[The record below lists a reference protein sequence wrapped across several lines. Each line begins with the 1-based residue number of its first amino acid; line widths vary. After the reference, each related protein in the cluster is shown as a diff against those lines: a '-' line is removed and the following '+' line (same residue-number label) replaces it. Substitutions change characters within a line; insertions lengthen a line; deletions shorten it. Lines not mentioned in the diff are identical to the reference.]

1 MFDLQSPCLPS
12 GGAAFR
18 GRLYTVSVSPQKNAA
33 LEAPAGPTLPAGGA
47 RVAEHLVLLAHDES
61 LIEALVSVV
70 PGESLTVVSDAAAL
84 ANHLIGGHVGVVLI
98 DAGAAHSPGATA
110 QLTQRLHNQLP
121 DVVLVVAGD
130 GAAQSEL
137 AAQVA
142 DGTIYRFVHKP
153 VSAQRVKLFV
163 DAAWRK
169 RDGSGASGVYPA
181 LSMSPPPPPAALARG
196 FPWPAVLAGTLVV
209 GAAVAWFVLRAN
221 SHAGY
226 ESHPQAT
233 APGAAPQLPPAANP
247 ALASATSDLDRLATA
262 AEQALLAGDLAE
274 ASRLTDAARA
284 VDPAHVRVKFLAAQI
299 AGEQARAAA
308 RRRPAAQVAAVTADA
323 ASQSPG
329 PAATAIAASAPE
341 PMPVVAASAP
351 ATSDATIVEAPA
363 SSGPPSST
371 PPVSEARDPNSVA
384 AVILQRVYSVDP
396 EFPEIARERDLT
408 GFVDLE
414 FTVHADGTVTD
425 VNVLKAQPRGVFE
438 KAAVDAV
445 SKWRYRPIERD
456 GLPINEHARLRLNF
470 AYK

>member
-1 MFDLQSPCLPS
+1 MP
-12 GGAAFR
+12 
-18 GRLYTVSVSPQKNAA
+18 
-33 LEAPAGPTLPAGGA
+33 PAGGT

-61 LIEALVSVV
+61 LIDALVSVV
-70 PGESLTVVSDAAAL
+70 PGESLTVVADDAAL
-84 ANHLIGGHVGVVLI
+84 AHHLIGGHVGVVLI

-110 QLTQRLHNQLP
+110 QLTQRLHSQLP

-137 AAQVA
+137 AAHVA

-169 RDGSGASGVYPA
+169 RDGSSASGVYPA
-181 LSMSPPPPPAALARG
+181 LSMSPLPPPAAAPARA
-196 FPWPAVLAGTLVV
+196 FSWPAMLAGALVV
-209 GAAVAWFVLRAN
+209 GVTVAWFVLRAN
-221 SHAGY
+221 SHAGL
-226 ESHPQAT
+226 ETHSQAA
-233 APGAAPQLPPAANP
+233 APATAPQLPPAANR
-247 ALASATSDLDRLATA
+247 ALAAPATSPAAGSAARPTPAADLDRLATA

-284 VDPAHVRVKFLAAQI
+284 VDPNHVRVKFLTAQI
-299 AGEQARAAA
+299 AREQARAAA
-308 RRRPAAQVAAVTADA
+308 RRRPAEQVADATANA
-323 ASQSPG
+323 APQSPG
-329 PAATAIAASAPE
+329 PAATQAIAASAPE
-341 PMPVVAASAP
+341 PLPVVAASAP
-351 ATSDATIVEAPA
+351 ATSDATVVNVPA

-396 EFPEIARERDLT
+396 EFPEIAREHDLS

-414 FTVHADGTVTD
+414 FTVRADGTVTD

-438 KAAVDAV
+438 NAAVDAV
-445 SKWRYRPIERD
+445 SKWRYRPIERN

>member
-1 MFDLQSPCLPS
+1 M
-12 GGAAFR
+12 
-18 GRLYTVSVSPQKNAA
+18 
-33 LEAPAGPTLPAGGA
+33 

-70 PGESLTVVSDAAAL
+70 PGASLTVVSDDAAL
-84 ANHLIGGHVGVVLI
+84 ANQLIGGHVGVVFI
-98 DAGAAHSPGATA
+98 DAGAAHSPGAMA

-130 GAAQSEL
+130 GAAQSEV
-137 AAQVA
+137 AALVA

-169 RDGSGASGVYPA
+169 REGSGASGVYPA
-181 LSMSPPPPPAALARG
+181 LSLSPPPPPAAPAPG
-196 FPWPAVLAGTLVV
+196 FPWPAVLAGALVV
-209 GAAVAWFVLRAN
+209 GAVVAWFLVRAN
-221 SHAGY
+221 SHTGFEAP
-226 ESHPQAT
+226 SQVAS
-233 APGAAPQLPPAANP
+233 PGAAPKLPPAANP
-247 ALASATSDLDRLATA
+247 AWASATSSAVGSAAPPTTAANLDRLATA

-274 ASRLTDAARA
+274 AARLTDAARA
-284 VDPAHVRVKFLAAQI
+284 VDPNHVRVKFLTAQI
-299 AGEQARAAA
+299 AREQARAAA
-308 RRRPAAQVAAVTADA
+308 RRRTAEQAATQ
-323 ASQSPG
+323 
-329 PAATAIAASAPE
+329 PAATQPLAPAVAAPE
-341 PMPVVAASAP
+341 PMPVVAASALT
-351 ATSDATIVEAPA
+351 TSDATVVKAPA

-384 AVILQRVYSVDP
+384 AVILQRVYAVDP

-414 FTVHADGTVTD
+414 FTVRADGTVTD

-438 KAAVDAV
+438 NAAVDAV
-445 SKWRYRPIERD
+445 SKWRYRPIERN

>member
-1 MFDLQSPCLPS
+1 M
-12 GGAAFR
+12 
-18 GRLYTVSVSPQKNAA
+18 
-33 LEAPAGPTLPAGGA
+33 LPAGGT
-47 RVAEHLVLLAHDES
+47 RVAEHLVLLAHDDS
-61 LIEALVSVV
+61 LIEALVGVV
-70 PGESLTVVSDAAAL
+70 PGESLTVVSDDAAL
-84 ANHLIGGHVGVVLI
+84 AHQLVGGHVGVVLI
-98 DAGAAHSPGATA
+98 DAGAAHFPGATA

-137 AAQVA
+137 AGLVA

-169 RDGSGASGVYPA
+169 RDGSSASGVYPA

-196 FPWPAVLAGTLVV
+196 FPWPAVLAGALVV
-209 GAAVAWFVLRAN
+209 GAAVAWFELRAN
-221 SHAGY
+221 SHAGFD
-226 ESHPQAT
+226 SHSQAT
-233 APGAAPQLPPAANP
+233 APGAAPQLPPAAHP
-247 ALASATSDLDRLATA
+247 ALAATATPPAAGSVARPTPAADLDRLATA
-262 AEQALLAGDLAE
+262 AEQALLAGELAE

-284 VDPAHVRVKFLAAQI
+284 VDPNHVRVKFLTAQI
-299 AGEQARAAA
+299 AREQARAAA
-308 RRRPAAQVAAVTADA
+308 RRRPAEPVAAVTADA
-323 ASQSPG
+323 AAQSPA
-329 PAATAIAASAPE
+329 PAATQAIAASAPE

-351 ATSDATIVEAPA
+351 ATS
-363 SSGPPSST
+363 ST
-371 PPVSEARDPNSVA
+371 PPVGEARDPNSVA

-414 FTVHADGTVTD
+414 FTVRADGSVTD
-425 VNVLKAQPRGVFE
+425 VNVLKAQPKGVFD

-445 SKWRYRPIERD
+445 SKWRYRPIERN